1 VGGHAALLVQGDEA
15 DDPQR
20 TAIDPTSADPSRQP
34 VTGIDVALSE
44 GVVRKLSI
52 AMDAVPRTEAEATV
66 FLNAKATAAER
77 SAATTVAAERD
88 LLMRLVL
95 RERSVRSPAR
105 WNRDFRMATRMG
117 TVGGTFREIL
127 RRRTPADF
135 PD

>member
-1 VGGHAALLVQGDEA
+1 M
-15 DDPQR
+15 
-20 TAIDPTSADPSRQP
+20 
-34 VTGIDVALSE
+34 ALSE

-52 AMDAVPRTEAEATV
+52 AMDAVPGTEAEAIA

-77 SAATTVAAERD
+77 AAATTVAAERD

-95 RERSVRSPAR
+95 REPVGSLTGSVD
-105 WNRDFRMATRMG
+105 RDFRMATRMG